1 MSSIKGSVAKGHIL
15 NSDFTLSKC
24 YVVKGGGHFAHG
36 ETLGAARDAL
46 EQKLFDDMDV
56 EDKTKIFMEK
66 FELETEYSNKD
77 FFEWHNKLTGSC
89 EMGRLSFAKDHN
101 IDIENGT
108 MTVQEFINLTKD
120 SFGRDAIRTLAKE
133 LGLEEQNG
141 VFIRTINS

>member
-1 MSSIKGSVAKGHIL
+1 
-15 NSDFTLSKC
+15 
-24 YVVKGGGHFAHG
+24 
-36 ETLGAARDAL
+36 
-46 EQKLFDDMDV
+46 
-56 EDKTKIFMEK
+56 MEK
-66 FELETEYSNKD
+66 FELETKYSNKD